1 MLIIGDKN
9 YSVKYDRKSTKIKI
23 ITNDNGSTSLLINDK
38 VFATSDN
45 SLVIRILYHR
55 LILYTEKYR
64 RLEDTFDI
72 KRELKII
79 NKDVFQGKYDDYPDY
94 NS

>member
-9 YSVKYDRKSTKIKI
+9 YSVKYDHKSTKIKI

-38 VFATSDN
+38 VFATSDS

-64 RLEDTFDI
+64 R
-72 KRELKII
+72 
-79 NKDVFQGKYDDYPDY
+79 
-94 NS
+94 